1 MTYWRRCKV
10 WCVLEDSHIA
20 PMECS
25 EVQPKAGG
33 SMPKLYAD
41 REPMDLGEHYPRH
54 VQAMTAEQ
62 LHDKCAIAA
71 ELAWRDQRL
80 EAISRIVRRAIACGQ
95 LEKLEDA
102 KRYLD
107 DEPAAPAR
115 PEASTLLVADMAH
128 MLTTGKAPS
137 EPAGTK

>member
-25 EVQPKAGG
+25 EVQPQAGS

-41 REPMDLGEHYPRH
+41 RDPMALGDHYPRH

-62 LHDKCAIAA
+62 LHDKSAIAA

-80 EAISRIVRRAIACGQ
+80 EAISRIVRRALACGQ

-102 KRYLD
+102 RRYLSD
-107 DEPAAPAR
+107 PPAETQPHGVDLLPFPHPIPDRGAP
-115 PEASTLLVADMAH
+115 E
-128 MLTTGKAPS
+128 G
-137 EPAGTK
+137 EG